1 MEQLECMLRDDD
13 LNTRV
18 EARLALT
25 RRGKAAVPVLIAA
38 LSDERRDVRFEAAV
52 ALVNMQDPAPVQ
64 ALPELIRCLRDEYWL
79 VRLNALAAIASIG
92 PPARDAVPEVR
103 RMLNDEKPTL
113 SRMAAAA
120 LNQIQ
125 GTDISSRA
133 AQPEMTNPGASGTA
147 AEKGE

>member
-1 MEQLECMLRDDD
+1 MLRDDD
-13 LNTRV
+13 LNMRV

-52 ALVNMQDPAPVQ
+52 ALVNMQDPARVQ

-79 VRLNALAAIASIG
+79 VRLNALAVVDSIG

-103 RMLNDEKPTL
+103 RMLNDERPTL
-113 SRMAAAA
+113 RRMAATA
-120 LNQIQ
+120 LDRTQ
-125 GTDISSRA
+125 GTDFSSRA
-133 AQPEMTNPGASGTA
+133 AHPEMINPGASETA